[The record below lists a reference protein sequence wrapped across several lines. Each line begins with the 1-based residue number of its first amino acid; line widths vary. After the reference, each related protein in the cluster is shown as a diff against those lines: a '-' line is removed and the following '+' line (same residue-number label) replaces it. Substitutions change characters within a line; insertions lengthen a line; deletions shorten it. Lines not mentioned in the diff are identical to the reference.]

1 MRRDT
6 KPTPSDRRPTV
17 GDRPKVIYVMG
28 AGRSGSTVL
37 GVVLGNCENVFFAG
51 ELEAWLRRSG
61 IPNFAEPE
69 RTRFWEAV
77 RQRIDGRDELFGE
90 HALRR
95 VEHTLSLF
103 RWSAWRSRE
112 LRRRYRDTMEEL
124 YRAIATLA
132 GGTHIVD
139 TSHYPLRAREL
150 RRLDAI
156 DLYLVY
162 LVRDPRGVVSSF
174 AKRDVLQ
181 SSKGPLAANL
191 YLLATHL
198 LSGLVFLS
206 HPRDRRVFVRY
217 EDFIEDPAA
226 VSSAILSRMDA
237 PASPPDLTSLKTGT
251 PFQGNRMI
259 NSKTIALQGGA
270 TPKVSRWVSWV
281 TTALQSPSSLLF
293 AGLKPRAR
301 PGRAPIAR

>member
-1 MRRDT
+1 MSSSGRQ
-6 KPTPSDRRPTV
+6 PPV

-37 GVVLGNCENVFFAG
+37 GVVLGNCENIFFAG

-77 RQRIDGRDELFGE
+77 REKIDGRDELFGE

-103 RWSAWRSRE
+103 RLSAWRSRE
-112 LRRRYRDTMEEL
+112 LRQRYRDTMEEL
-124 YRAIATLA
+124 YGAIATLA

-150 RRLDAI
+150 RRLEGI

-181 SSKGPLAANL
+181 SSKGLLAANL

-198 LSGLVFLS
+198 LSSLVFLS

-217 EDFIEDPAA
+217 EDFIEDPTA
-226 VSSAILSRMDA
+226 VSTAILSHVDA
-237 PASPPDLTSLKTGT
+237 PPNPPDLASLKTGT

-259 NSKTIALQGGA
+259 NSKTIVLQGSG
-270 TPKVSRWVSWV
+270 TPKVSRSVSWI
-281 TTALQSPSSLLF
+281 TTALQLPWSLAF
-293 AGLKPRAR
+293 ARLKPRATA
-301 PGRAPIAR
+301 GRAPIAR